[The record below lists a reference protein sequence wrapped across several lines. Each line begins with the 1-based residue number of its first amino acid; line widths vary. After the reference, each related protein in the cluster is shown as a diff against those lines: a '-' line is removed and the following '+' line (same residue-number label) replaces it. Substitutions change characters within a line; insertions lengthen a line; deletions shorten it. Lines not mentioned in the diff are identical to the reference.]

1 MSTEKSIWTC
11 KFCSKDTSEV
21 EYDYLSGYDHLGCAL
36 QNDMKSDEM
45 DCCVL
50 CGVQTPYAKSVHID
64 YRRGYIEGAG
74 QLCQSCYD
82 RGTERRQILIP
93 AEIIYNTPNDSELG
107 AKVRKLYWEVT
118 N

>member
-11 KFCSKDTSEV
+11 KFCGKDTSEV
-21 EYDYLSGYDHLGCAL
+21 EYDYL
-36 QNDMKSDEM
+36 M